1 MVWPSDKCPPEAA
14 HSASTGGW
22 ASLLLTE
29 AAAAT
34 LDRCRE
40 LEAVTLW
47 DRAGMQSPIYVFQIS
62 KFSDCQVL
70 SDSLEDQAVR

>member
-47 DRAGMQSPIYVFQIS
+47 NRQGCKVLFMFSRFQS
-62 KFSDCQVL
+62 
-70 SDSLEDQAVR
+70 SLIVKYSLIRWRIRR